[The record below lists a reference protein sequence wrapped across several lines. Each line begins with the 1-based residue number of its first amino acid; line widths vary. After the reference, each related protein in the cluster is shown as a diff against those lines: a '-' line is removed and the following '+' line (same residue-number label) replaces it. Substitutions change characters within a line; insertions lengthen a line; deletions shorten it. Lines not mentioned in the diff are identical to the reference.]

1 MQFTSFDFLVFFP
14 VVVLLFYVIPRRFR
28 QLWLLLAS
36 YYFYMGWNA
45 KYALLILAST
55 VITYL
60 CALLIDRAGMQSDGS
75 GRRRK
80 LILAAGI
87 VSNLAILVFFKYFYF
102 LHDTL
107 AALLAVCGVQL
118 GESRLDILLPVGISF
133 YTFQALGY
141 TIDVYR
147 GTVKAERNFVRYA
160 LFVSFFPQLVAG
172 PIERSGNLL
181 GQLRQIS
188 DKKLSEGPWS
198 FEKATRG
205 LLLMLWGFFMKMVIA
220 DRAAVLVNQVFGIYY
235 MFSGVALTLA
245 IVLFAV
251 QIYCDFASYSVIAMG
266 AAKVLGIDLMT
277 NFEAPFFSRSIGEFW
292 RRWHVS
298 LSSWFRDY
306 LYIPLGGGRC
316 SKLRKY
322 FNNMVTFVVSGL
334 WHGASWHYVVWG
346 AIQGVYIVIGDL
358 LRPLKAKCTN
368 YFHVRVKT
376 FGYQF
381 FQGLCTFFLFVLSLV
396 FFRADTVRDA
406 VYYIQRMF
414 TTFDVWSLFD
424 ESVYY
429 LGLDRKEMGILW
441 LGILLLLIVDAYY
454 VRKKAL
460 FDTLVKSQ
468 CLAVQYVIVAVLL
481 VMVIVFGVYGEGYD
495 ASQFIYFQF

>member
-322 FNNMVTFVVSGL
+322 FNNMVTFVVSRSEEHTSEL
-334 WHGASWHYVVWG
+334 
-346 AIQGVYIVIGDL
+346 Q
-358 LRPLKAKCTN
+358 
-368 YFHVRVKT
+368 
-376 FGYQF
+376 
-381 FQGLCTFFLFVLSLV
+381 SL
-396 FFRADTVRDA
+396 A
-406 VYYIQRMF
+406 
-414 TTFDVWSLFD
+414 
-424 ESVYY
+424 
-429 LGLDRKEMGILW
+429 
-441 LGILLLLIVDAYY
+441 
-454 VRKKAL
+454 
-460 FDTLVKSQ
+460 
-468 CLAVQYVIVAVLL
+468 
-481 VMVIVFGVYGEGYD
+481 
-495 ASQFIYFQF
+495 

>member
-14 VVVLLFYVIPRRFR
+14 VVVLLFYLMPRRLR

-55 VITYL
+55 IITYL
-60 CALLIDRAGMQSDGS
+60 CAVLMDRVGIQDGS
-75 GRRRK
+75 RRTCRW
-80 LILAAGI
+80 ILAAGI

-102 LHDTL
+102 LHDTF
-107 AALLAVCGVQL
+107 AALFSVFGVQIRAP
-118 GESRLDILLPVGISF
+118 RLEILLPVGISF

-141 TIDVYR
+141 VIDVYR
-147 GTVKAERNFVRYA
+147 RTVKAEKNFVRYA

-181 GQLRQIS
+181 GQLEKIS

-205 LLLMLWGFFMKMVIA
+205 MLLILWGFFMKMVIA

-316 SKLRKY
+316 SKPRKY
-322 FNNMVTFVVSGL
+322 LNNMVTFVVSGL
-334 WHGASWHYVVWG
+334 WHGASWNYVVWG
-346 AIQGVYIVIGDL
+346 AIQGLYIVIGDL
-358 LRPLKAKCTN
+358 TRPLKAKCTSF
-368 YFHVRVKT
+368 FHVRVKT

-396 FFRADTVRDA
+396 FFRADTVKDA

-429 LGLDRKEMGILW
+429 LGLDKKEMGILW
-441 LGILLLLIVDAYY
+441 AGILLLILVDACYA
-454 VRKKAL
+454 RKRVL
-460 FDTLVKSQ
+460 FDTVVKSQ

>member
-160 LFVSFFPQLVAG
+160 LFVPFFPQLVAG

>member
-118 GESRLDILLPVGISF
+118 EESRLDILLPVGISF

>member
-1 MQFTSFDFLVFFP
+1 MQFTSFDFLAFFP
-14 VVVLLFYVIPRRFR
+14 VVVLLFYVMPGRLRR
-28 QLWLLLAS
+28 LWLLLAS

-45 KYALLILAST
+45 KYALLILTST

-60 CALLIDRAGMQSDGS
+60 CGLLMSRVGVQKDG
-75 GRRRK
+75 GRRTCRW
-80 LILAAGI
+80 ILAAGI

-102 LHDTL
+102 LHDTF
-107 AALLAVCGVQL
+107 AALCSVFGVQIRA
-118 GESRLDILLPVGISF
+118 SRLDILLPVGISF

-147 GTVKAERNFVRYA
+147 GTVKAEKNFVQYA

-181 GQLRQIS
+181 GQLGKIS
-188 DKKLSEGPWS
+188 DKTLAERPWS

-245 IVLFAV
+245 GILFV
-251 QIYCDFASYSVIAMG
+251 IQLYCDFASYSTIAMG

-277 NFEAPFFSRSIGEFW
+277 NFEAPFFSRSVSEFW

-306 LYIPLGGGRC
+306 LYIPLGGSRC
-316 SKLRKY
+316 SRPRKY
-322 FNNMVTFVVSGL
+322 FNNMVTFFVSGL

-346 AIQGVYIVIGDL
+346 VIQGVYIVAGDL
-358 LRPLKAKCTN
+358 LRPLKTKYTN
-368 YFHVRVKT
+368 FFHVRVRT

-381 FQGLCTFFLFVLSLV
+381 FQGLCTFCLITLSFI
-396 FFRADTVRDA
+396 FFRAETVKDA

-424 ESVYY
+424 GSVYY

-441 LGILLLLIVDAYY
+441 LGILLLIIVDTCY
-454 VRKKAL
+454 VRKKVL
-460 FDTLVKSQ
+460 FDTVVKSQ